1 MVVLR
6 IVLGGTANARRIAD
20 RLSRYLEAP
29 HGPTRRDRH
38 QQ

>member
-20 RLSRYLEAP
+20 RISRYLEAP
-29 HGPTRRDRH
+29 HEPTRRDKR
-38 QQ
+38 QR